1 MDNFDEYFEFN
12 KSQQEND
19 DGKLTEQDIENIRN
33 VQSNQTRYNNG
44 YYFQEDQ
51 EDSFT
56 FNFNSISNDLTQS
69 NTNNANQVSQTINL
83 SKNSVNTILRDC
95 GLYDLQG
102 GEMKPTEAQKDE
114 ESKES
119 DKSKQLQEKDTNN
132 QFSRIQKEEDIKNE
146 QKNLTDNNFVNQQ
159 NSFLSDIEEEEKKIF
174 GDIHSPN
181 KIDADNNVKS
191 EKNKDYNYSKQIKFK
206 NKINNS
212 KGKNNS
218 HPNNGDANNC

>member
-69 NTNNANQVSQTINL
+69 NTNNLNQVTQTINL
-83 SKNSVNTILRDC
+83 SENSTKVIIKNC
-95 GLYDLQG
+95 GFFNLQG
-102 GEMKPTEAQKDE
+102 GEMEPMEAQKDE

-146 QKNLTDNNFVNQQ
+146 QKNLTEKNFVNQQ

-206 NKINNS
+206 NKSNNL
-212 KGKNNS
+212 KGENNS